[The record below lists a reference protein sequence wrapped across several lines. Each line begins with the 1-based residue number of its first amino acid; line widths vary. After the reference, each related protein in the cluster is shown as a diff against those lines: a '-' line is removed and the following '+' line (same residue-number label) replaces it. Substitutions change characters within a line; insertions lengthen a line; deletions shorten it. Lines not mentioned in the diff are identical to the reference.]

1 MEHKVVSGVN
11 ISQQQRPKSMGT
23 LVLISTPGFPQ
34 QKKKKKEKEKTNNKK
49 QKKEKGRRIMVLEF

>member
-1 MEHKVVSGVN
+1 MEHKAVSGVN

-34 QKKKKKEKEKTNNKK
+34 QKKKEKKNKQQKKEKEG
-49 QKKEKGRRIMVLEF
+49 E